1 MMHINDFLGEKHTRM
16 KMRCLLQRRG
26 ARGTGVGVKEEE
38 QIEEEACKNSS
49 NEQVKLQ

>member
-1 MMHINDFLGEKHTRM
+1 
-16 KMRCLLQRRG
+16 
-26 ARGTGVGVKEEE
+26 VGVKEEE